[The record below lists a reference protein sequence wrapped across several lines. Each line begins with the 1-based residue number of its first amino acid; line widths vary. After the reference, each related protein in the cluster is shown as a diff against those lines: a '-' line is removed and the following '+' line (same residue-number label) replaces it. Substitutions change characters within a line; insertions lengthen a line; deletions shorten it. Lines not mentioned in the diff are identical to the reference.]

1 MTQPLA
7 LIVDDEP
14 DILELLEITLARMNV
29 ECTAAADVRQ
39 GKQALQQQR
48 FDLCLTDMRLPDGD
62 GIELVRHI
70 NARFPNLPVAVITA
84 HGNMQTAVE
93 AMKAGAFDF
102 VSKPVDLEV
111 LRRLVTTALKLG
123 MPATGHPDARL
134 LLGDSAPIE
143 QIRRLVAKVAR
154 SQAPVFISGE
164 SGTGKEL
171 VARMIHQ
178 QGPRSDGAFV
188 AVNCGAIPPDLMESE
203 LFGYKKGSF
212 TGATADKAG
221 LFQVAQGGTLFLDEV
236 ADLPLEMQVKL
247 LRAIQEKA
255 VRPVGAH
262 TEISVDT
269 RIISATHKDL
279 GDLVGQNL
287 FRQDLFYRIN
297 VIDLSL
303 PPLREIQQDIPLLVE
318 HFLSH
323 IAHQSGCSKPEL
335 DAEVLHRLSSYD
347 FPGNVR
353 ELENILERAVA
364 LCDGNRILPDD
375 MQLSSRPR
383 KVPEAASPEGRPLED
398 YLDEIE
404 RQAILQTLE
413 EHHWNRTV
421 AAKKLGMSLRS
432 LRYRLVKLDI
442 G

>member
-29 ECTAAADVRQ
+29 DCTAAADLRQ
-39 GKQALQQQR
+39 GRQALQRQH

-62 GIELVRHI
+62 GIELVRYI
-70 NARFPNLPVAVITA
+70 GDRFPNLPVAVITA

-102 VSKPVDLEV
+102 VSKPVDLAV
-111 LRRLVTTALKLG
+111 LRHLVTTALRLRT
-123 MPATGHPDARL
+123 PATGRPDSKL
-134 LLGDSAPIE
+134 LLGDSPAIK
-143 QIRRLVAKVAR
+143 QLRRLVAKVAR
-154 SQAPVFISGE
+154 SQAPVFVNGE

-171 VARMIHQ
+171 AARMIHQ
-178 QGPRSDGAFV
+178 QGPRSNGAFV

-203 LFGYKKGSF
+203 LFGYTKGSF
-212 TGATADKAG
+212 TGALADKSG

-262 TEISVDT
+262 TEISVDA

-279 GDLVGQNL
+279 AALVGQGL

-297 VIDLSL
+297 VIELSI
-303 PPLREIQQDIPLLVE
+303 PALRESQQDIPLLVE
-318 HFLSH
+318 HFLNR
-323 IAHQSGCSKPEL
+323 IAHQSGCTKPEL
-335 DAEVLHRLSSYD
+335 DTAALHRLEGYH

-353 ELENILERAVA
+353 ELENILERAAA

-375 MQLSSRPR
+375 LRLPPRPR
-383 KVPEAASPEGRPLED
+383 KVPEAANPEGQPLED

-413 EHHWNRTV
+413 ENHWNRTV

-432 LRYRLVKLDI
+432 LRYRLGKLDI